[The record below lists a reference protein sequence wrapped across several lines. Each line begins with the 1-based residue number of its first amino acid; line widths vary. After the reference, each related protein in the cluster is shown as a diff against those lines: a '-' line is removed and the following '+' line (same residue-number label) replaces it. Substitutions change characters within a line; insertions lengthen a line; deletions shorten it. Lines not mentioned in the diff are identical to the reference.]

1 MTNQA
6 STQKLH
12 KKKKFDL
19 VDIVLFLFLTA
30 WGLIILLPFI
40 NVIAISFSS
49 YKEYLATPLL
59 MFPKEPELK
68 SYQELFEDGRIW
80 IGYRTTLIIVLIGVP
95 LSLFLTSSMGYALSR
110 RKYPGKKLILM
121 LVLFTMIFQG
131 GIVPLYL
138 VMKDLHLTNTIWS
151 IILCSGM
158 NTFYMILMYNY
169 FQSLPDSLVESARLD
184 GAGEWT
190 ILFRVILPLS
200 LPIIATVTLFY
211 SVDKW
216 NEWFN
221 AMVFVRK
228 AEIQP
233 LQLILRSMILDSQV
247 ANEAA
252 ATVAIEDRSFSSGIK
267 MAAVVVTMLPIMCV
281 YPFLQKHFAKG
292 VMVGAIKA

>member
-1 MTNQA
+1 M
-6 STQKLH
+6 
-12 KKKKFDL
+12 
-19 VDIVLFLFLTA
+19 DIVLFIILTL
-30 WGLIILLPFI
+30 WGAAILLPFI

-49 YKEYLATPLL
+49 YKEYLETPLL
-59 MFPKEPELK
+59 LFPRQPELK
-68 SYQELFEDGRIW
+68 SYIELVEDGRIW
-80 IGYRTTLIIVLIGVP
+80 IGYRTTLIIVAIGVP
-95 LSLFLTSSMGYALSR
+95 LSLFLTASMGYALSR
-110 RKYPGKKLILM
+110 RNYPGKKGILM

-151 IILCSGM
+151 VILASGM

-169 FQSLPDSLVESARLD
+169 FQSLPESLVESARLD

-190 ILFRVILPLS
+190 ILFRVVLPLC
-200 LPIIATVTLFY
+200 LPIIATVVLFY

-221 AMVFVRK
+221 AMVFIRK

-233 LQLILRSMILDSQV
+233 LQMVLRSMILDSQV
-247 ANEAA
+247 ADQASA
-252 ATVAIEDRSFSSGIK
+252 IVSIEDRSFTNGIK

>member
-1 MTNQA
+1 M
-6 STQKLH
+6 
-12 KKKKFDL
+12 
-19 VDIVLFLFLTA
+19 
-30 WGLIILLPFI
+30 
-40 NVIAISFSS
+40 
-49 YKEYLATPLL
+49 
-59 MFPKEPELK
+59 
-68 SYQELFEDGRIW
+68 
-80 IGYRTTLIIVLIGVP
+80 
-95 LSLFLTSSMGYALSR
+95 
-110 RKYPGKKLILM
+110 
-121 LVLFTMIFQG
+121 
-131 GIVPLYL
+131 
-138 VMKDLHLTNTIWS
+138 
-151 IILCSGM
+151 
-158 NTFYMILMYNY
+158 
-169 FQSLPDSLVESARLD
+169 ESARLD

-233 LQLILRSMILDSQV
+233 LQLMLRSMILDSQV

>member
-1 MTNQA
+1 
-6 STQKLH
+6 
-12 KKKKFDL
+12 
-19 VDIVLFLFLTA
+19 
-30 WGLIILLPFI
+30 
-40 NVIAISFSS
+40 
-49 YKEYLATPLL
+49 
-59 MFPKEPELK
+59 
-68 SYQELFEDGRIW
+68 
-80 IGYRTTLIIVLIGVP
+80 
-95 LSLFLTSSMGYALSR
+95 MGYALSR

-190 ILFRVILPLS
+190 ILFQVILPLS

>member
-1 MTNQA
+1 M
-6 STQKLH
+6 
-12 KKKKFDL
+12 
-19 VDIVLFLFLTA
+19 
-30 WGLIILLPFI
+30 
-40 NVIAISFSS
+40 
-49 YKEYLATPLL
+49 
-59 MFPKEPELK
+59 
-68 SYQELFEDGRIW
+68 
-80 IGYRTTLIIVLIGVP
+80 
-95 LSLFLTSSMGYALSR
+95 
-110 RKYPGKKLILM
+110 
-121 LVLFTMIFQG
+121 
-131 GIVPLYL
+131 
-138 VMKDLHLTNTIWS
+138 
-151 IILCSGM
+151 
-158 NTFYMILMYNY
+158 
-169 FQSLPDSLVESARLD
+169 ESARLD

-252 ATVAIEDRSFSSGIK
+252 ATLAIEDRSFSSGIK

>member
-1 MTNQA
+1 M
-6 STQKLH
+6 
-12 KKKKFDL
+12 
-19 VDIVLFLFLTA
+19 
-30 WGLIILLPFI
+30 
-40 NVIAISFSS
+40 
-49 YKEYLATPLL
+49 
-59 MFPKEPELK
+59 
-68 SYQELFEDGRIW
+68 
-80 IGYRTTLIIVLIGVP
+80 
-95 LSLFLTSSMGYALSR
+95 
-110 RKYPGKKLILM
+110 
-121 LVLFTMIFQG
+121 
-131 GIVPLYL
+131 PLYL

>member
-1 MTNQA
+1 MKPTRRLEKRRKINVIDV
-6 STQKLH
+6 L
-12 KKKKFDL
+12 
-19 VDIVLFLFLTA
+19 LFLFLTI
-30 WGLIILLPFI
+30 WGLVILLPFV

-49 YKEYLATPLL
+49 YKEYLETPLL
-59 MFPKEPELK
+59 LIPQQPELK

-80 IGYRTTLIIVLIGVP
+80 VGYRTTIIIVLIGVP

-110 RKYPGKKLILM
+110 NRFPGKKGILL

-138 VMKDLHLTNTIWS
+138 VMRDLHLTNTIWS
-151 IILCSGM
+151 VILCSGM

-169 FQSLPDSLVESARLD
+169 FQSLPDSLIESAKLD

-190 ILFRVILPLS
+190 ILFRIVLPLS
-200 LPIIATVTLFY
+200 MPIIATIILFY
-211 SVDKW
+211 AVDKW

-221 AMVFVRK
+221 AMVFIRD
-228 AEIQP
+228 ADIQP

-247 ANEAA
+247 ADEASA
-252 ATVAIEDRSFSSGIK
+252 IVSIEDRSFTNGIK
-267 MAAVVVTMLPIMCV
+267 MAAVVVSMLPIMCV

>member
-1 MTNQA
+1 MEKIN
-6 STQKLH
+6 KLH
-12 KKKKFDL
+12 KRKKIDV
-19 VDIVLFLFLTA
+19 VDVILFVVLTA
-30 WGLIILLPFI
+30 WGLIILLPFL
-40 NVIAISFSS
+40 NAVAISFAS
-49 YKEYLATPLL
+49 YKEYLETPLL
-59 MFPKEPELK
+59 LFPKNPELK
-68 SYQELFEDGRIW
+68 SYQQLIEDGRIW
-80 IGYRTTLIIVLIGVP
+80 IGYRTTIIILIIAVP

-190 ILFRVILPLS
+190 ILFQVILPLS

>member
-12 KKKKFDL
+12 KKKRFDL
-19 VDIVLFLFLTA
+19 VDVVLFLFLTA

-95 LSLFLTSSMGYALSR
+95 LCLVLTSSMGYALSR

>member
-1 MTNQA
+1 MKPTRRLE
-6 STQKLH
+6 KRRKIDVIDVL
-12 KKKKFDL
+12 
-19 VDIVLFLFLTA
+19 LFLFLTI
-30 WGLIILLPFI
+30 WGLVILLPFV

-49 YKEYLATPLL
+49 YKEYLETPLL
-59 MFPKEPELK
+59 LIPQQPELK

-80 IGYRTTLIIVLIGVP
+80 VGYRTTIIIVLIGVP
-95 LSLFLTSSMGYALSR
+95 LSLFLTSSMAYALSR
-110 RKYPGKKLILM
+110 NRFPGKKGILL

-138 VMKDLHLTNTIWS
+138 VMRDLHLTNTIWS
-151 IILCSGM
+151 VILCSGM

-169 FQSLPDSLVESARLD
+169 FQSLPDSLIESAKLD

-190 ILFRVILPLS
+190 ILFRIVLPLS
-200 LPIIATVTLFY
+200 MPIIATIILFY
-211 SVDKW
+211 AVDKW

-221 AMVFVRK
+221 AMVFIRD
-228 AEIQP
+228 ADIQP

-247 ANEAA
+247 ADEASA
-252 ATVAIEDRSFSSGIK
+252 IVSIEDRSFTNGIK
-267 MAAVVVTMLPIMCV
+267 MAAVVVSMLPIMCV

>member
-6 STQKLH
+6 TAKKLH

-19 VDIVLFLFLTA
+19 VDVILFLFLTA
-30 WGLIILLPFI
+30 WGLVILLPFI

-151 IILCSGM
+151 IILSSGM

-200 LPIIATVTLFY
+200 LPIIDTVTLFY

-221 AMVFVRK
+221 AMIFVRK

-252 ATVAIEDRSFSSGIK
+252 TTVAIEDRSFSSGIK

>member
-1 MTNQA
+1 
-6 STQKLH
+6 
-12 KKKKFDL
+12 
-19 VDIVLFLFLTA
+19 
-30 WGLIILLPFI
+30 
-40 NVIAISFSS
+40 
-49 YKEYLATPLL
+49 
-59 MFPKEPELK
+59 
-68 SYQELFEDGRIW
+68 
-80 IGYRTTLIIVLIGVP
+80 
-95 LSLFLTSSMGYALSR
+95 MGYALSR

>member
-19 VDIVLFLFLTA
+19 VDVVLFLFLTA

>member
-1 MTNQA
+1 MEN
-6 STQKLH
+6 KLH
-12 KKKKFDL
+12 KKKKIDT
-19 VDIVLFLFLTA
+19 VDVILFILLTG

-40 NVIAISFSS
+40 NAVAISFAS
-49 YKEYLATPLL
+49 YKEYLETPLL
-59 MFPKEPELK
+59 LIPKNPELK
-68 SYQELFEDGRIW
+68 SYQQLIEDGRIW
-80 IGYRTTLIIVLIGVP
+80 IGYRTTLIILVIAVP

-110 RKYPGKKLILM
+110 KHYPGKKAILM

-138 VMKDLHLTNTIWS
+138 VMKDLHLTDTIWS
-151 IILCSGM
+151 VILASGM

-169 FQSLPDSLVESARLD
+169 FQSLPDSLIESAQLD

-190 ILFRVILPLS
+190 ILFRIVLPLS
-200 LPIIATVTLFY
+200 MPIITTVLLFY

-221 AMVFVRK
+221 AMVFIRS

-233 LQLILRSMILDSQV
+233 LQNVLRAMIVDST
-247 ANEAA
+247 AMGEASA
-252 ATVAIEDRSFSSGIK
+252 LVSIEDRPFTNGIK
-267 MAAVVVTMLPIMCV
+267 MAAVVVTMVPIMCI
-281 YPFLQKHFAKG
+281 YPFLQKHFAAG